1 MSPLQVA
8 VIIMVLQG
16 GNTSFTCNLQPVEG
30 VTCSNGLSAMPLDA
44 DTFVLSNGIKVAP
57 GPKGTLVLSNGI
69 TAARGSAGWI
79 RFSSGLDARR
89 EGRHVKFS
97 NGAFCDQ
104 PADAQAICKGAQ

>member
-16 GNTSFTCNLQPVEG
+16 GKGEFTCNLQPVEG
-30 VTCSNGLSAMPLDA
+30 VTCSNQLSAMPLDA

-57 GPKGTLVLSNGI
+57 GPKGTLILSNGI
-69 TAARGSAGWI
+69 TANRGSAGWI
-79 RFSSGLDARR
+79 RFSNGLDARR

-97 NGAFCDQ
+97 NGATCDQ
-104 PADAQAICKGAQ
+104 PDDVKAFCKGAK